1 MIKRVIPVI
10 LVAAALVAAI
20 FYSQYRPVPD
30 RVSGF
35 IEADEIRLGSRVGG
49 RVAKVEI
56 EEGQRVKAGDT
67 LIQLEPF
74 DLLAEQKRA
83 AATLA
88 ANEAELKRLEAGLRP
103 EEIAQAQARYEQLQA
118 ALDEQVAGP
127 RKEEIDA
134 AAARLRMAEAQQQLA
149 RETYRRVSQLATT
162 NAATPQ
168 DLDQATE
175 SLGVA
180 EGSVAATLEE
190 LNLLKAGTREETI
203 RAAKAQAE
211 EARQA
216 WELAKAGFRK
226 EDVEKA
232 AAARDAAQAS
242 LEAIERRID
251 ELTIRSPVDG
261 VVEALDL
268 QPGDLAGAAA
278 PVLSIM
284 DVSRMWVRAYVPE
297 NRLDLKVGQKIRLAV
312 DSFPDETF
320 AGEVTFISRQA
331 EFTPSNIQT
340 PEERV
345 KQVFRIKVE
354 LREGLDKL
362 RPGMAADVWLSGDA
376 D

>member
-1 MIKRVIPVI
+1 MIKRVIPVV
-10 LVAAALVAAI
+10 LVAAALAAAI

-56 EEGQRVKAGDT
+56 EEGHQVKAGDT

-103 EEIAQAQARYEQLQA
+103 EEVAQAKARYEQLQA
-118 ALDEQVAGP
+118 MLEEQVAGP

-134 AAARLRMAEAQQQLA
+134 AAANLRVSEAQEKLA
-149 RETYRRVSQLATT
+149 RETYRRVSQLAQS
-162 NAATPQ
+162 NASTPQ

-175 SLGVA
+175 SLAVA
-180 EGSVAATLEE
+180 EGSVAAMREALG
-190 LNLLKAGTREETI
+190 LLQAGTRPETI
-203 RAAKAQAE
+203 RAAQAQAE

-232 AAARDAAQAS
+232 AAARDATQAA
-242 LEAIERRID
+242 LEAIQRRID
-251 ELTIRSPVDG
+251 ELTVRSPVEG

-268 QPGDLAGAAA
+268 QRGDLAPAGA
-278 PVLSIM
+278 PMLSIM

-297 NRLDLKVGQKIRLAV
+297 NRLDLKVGQKIRIAV
-312 DSFPDETF
+312 DSYPDETF

-362 RPGMAADVWLSGDA
+362 RPGMAADVWLSGEA